1 MYLMYVDESGDPGI
15 LSTSPTKYFVLTGL
29 VIHESSWSDYLQKL
43 IQFRREMRVQY
54 GLGIREEIHAGKMI
68 SGRTKP
74 PMSFIPKHNRLAIL
88 RKYADLIGSMPSFNI
103 INVVVDKSTKTVG
116 YDVFESAWQALIQ
129 RFENTLD
136 HGNFRPDA
144 PKAENELGIILPDNT
159 DGKKL
164 TQLLRKMRYFNM
176 VPNMR
181 STYHVGSRNLRIGKI
196 IEDPY
201 LKDSRDSYFIQ
212 TADLA
217 AFLLYQAF
225 TPCSYIRKQG
235 AKKLFS
241 ILEPALCK
249 HASSTNKWG
258 IVLL

>member
-29 VIHESSWSDYLQKL
+29 VIHESCWSDYLQKL
-43 IQFRREMRVQY
+43 IQFRRDMRAEH

-68 SGRTKP
+68 SGRPKP
-74 PMSFIPKHNRLAIL
+74 PMSLIPKHQRLLIL

-116 YDVFESAWQALIQ
+116 YDVFEAAWQALIQ

-196 IEDPY
+196 ISGS
-201 LKDSRDSYFIQ
+201 KVQKSYSQ
-212 TADLA
+212 
-217 AFLLYQAF
+217 FLNQHSVSMQVPQISGASYSYKKRGAQAEAH
-225 TPCSYIRKQG
+225 TPLG
-235 AKKLFS
+235 N
-241 ILEPALCK
+241 PTTT
-249 HASSTNKWG
+249 HW
-258 IVLL
+258 V